1 MKQNMGSIDKSIRIL
16 LAFVFAALYLA
27 GVLSGILGSFLMV
40 LSVILILTSLIGTCP
55 LYIPFGVNTCKNKS
69 N

>member
-27 GVLSGILGSFLMV
+27 GFLSGTLGSILMV

-55 LYIPFGVNTCKNKS
+55 LYIPFGVNTCKKKS

>member
-55 LYIPFGVNTCKNKS
+55 LYIPFGVNTCKKKS